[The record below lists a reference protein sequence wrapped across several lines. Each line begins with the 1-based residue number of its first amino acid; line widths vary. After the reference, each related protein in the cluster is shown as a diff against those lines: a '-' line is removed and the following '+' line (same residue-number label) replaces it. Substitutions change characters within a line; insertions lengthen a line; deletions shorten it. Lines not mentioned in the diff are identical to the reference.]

1 MRNTLPNG
9 IRKIFN
15 LRILEIIQYE
25 KAGKRHLLTTSRR
38 SQMQRNANHQMPRNT
53 VVDFFLFFYFI
64 LFFFYIPYCSWAT
77 ATEEEEELEEKTRRG
92 KGLERF
98 PRAGTYSRGRRVSAV
113 RYVAWTFSS
122 PVLFTTCKPCGT
134 LVLLFRCIAGYKQ
147 PPPSLHTL
155 PCCLITHEIG
165 AGRWPFL
172 HRIVGL

>member
-1 MRNTLPNG
+1 ME

-15 LRILEIIQYE
+15 LQILEIIQYE

-53 VVDFFLFFYFI
+53 VVDFFIFYF
-64 LFFFYIPYCSWAT
+64 FFHIPYHSWAR
-77 ATEEEEELEEKTRRG
+77 ATEEEEEELEEKTRCR

-122 PVLFTTCKPCGT
+122 PVLFATCKPCGT
-134 LVLLFRCIAGYKQ
+134 LVLLFRCITGYKQ
-147 PPPSLHTL
+147 LPPSLHTL
-155 PCCLITHEIG
+155 PCCLITHENG

-172 HRIVGL
+172 HRIAGL